1 MPRKP
6 RLHVPGG
13 FFHVIL
19 RGNGRSDIFFARED
33 RSIWESLIAD
43 AVRRY
48 EHRIHAYCWMTNHTH
63 MAIQSGPEPL
73 AQFITYI
80 AGNYAR
86 RMNIRMQRSG
96 HLFERR
102 YRALLVQE
110 DTYLLELVRYI
121 HMNPVRAGLVDCC
134 GDYEW
139 SSHSAYLDSGKP
151 EWLTVDYV
159 LRMFGKSGECAQR
172 KYAEFISEPQED
184 SIQTLLR
191 AGCKRDNR
199 HIGSDDWL
207 EKSKTVEPRVGAR
220 KSLDEIIVEHCR
232 NHAVTEAELSSTSR
246 SHKLAAI
253 RAEIAT
259 DAVAAQ
265 SATITE
271 IAKRF
276 GRSQP
281 TLSRTMRRLRIHR
294 NKL

>member
-48 EHRIHAYCWMTNHTH
+48 GHRIHAYCWMTNHTH

-86 RMNIRMQRSG
+86 RMNIRMQRTG

-102 YRALLVQE
+102 YRAFLIQD

-121 HMNPVRAGLVDCC
+121 HMNPVRAGLVDRCD
-134 GDYEW
+134 DYEW
-139 SSHSAYLDSGKP
+139 SSHSAYLDSGRP
-151 EWLTVDYV
+151 EWLTVDCV
-159 LRMFGKSGECAQR
+159 LQMFGQSDECAQR
-172 KYAEFISEPQED
+172 NYAEFINAPQED
-184 SIQTLLR
+184 SIQILLR
-191 AGCKRDNR
+191 AGCKRDSR

-207 EKSKTVEPRVGAR
+207 EKSKTVEPRVGAQ

-232 NHAVTEAELSSTSR
+232 NHAVTEAELRSTSR
-246 SHKLAAI
+246 SHKLAAV
-253 RAEIAT
+253 RAEIAS
-259 DAVAAQ
+259 DAVAVQ

-271 IAKRF
+271 VANRF
-276 GRSQP
+276 GRTQP
-281 TLSRTMRRLRIHR
+281 ALSRAMRRLKIHR

>member
-86 RMNIRMQRSG
+86 RMNIRMQRTG

-102 YRALLVQE
+102 YRAFLVQD

-121 HMNPVRAGLVDCC
+121 HMNPVRAGLVDRCD
-134 GDYEW
+134 DYEW
-139 SSHSAYLDSGKP
+139 SSHSAYLDSGRP
-151 EWLTVDYV
+151 EWLTVDCV
-159 LRMFGKSGECAQR
+159 LQMFGQSDECAQR
-172 KYAEFISEPQED
+172 NYAQFINEPQED

-191 AGCKRDNR
+191 AGCKRDSR
-199 HIGSDDWL
+199 YIGSDDWL
-207 EKSKTVEPRVGAR
+207 EKIKTVEPCVGAQ
-220 KSLDEIIVEHCR
+220 KNLNEIIVEHCR

-271 IAKRF
+271 VAKRF

-281 TLSRTMRRLRIHR
+281 ALSRTMRRLRIHR

>member
-1 MPRKP
+1 
-6 RLHVPGG
+6 
-13 FFHVIL
+13 
-19 RGNGRSDIFFARED
+19 
-33 RSIWESLIAD
+33 
-43 AVRRY
+43 
-48 EHRIHAYCWMTNHTH
+48 
-63 MAIQSGPEPL
+63 
-73 AQFITYI
+73 
-80 AGNYAR
+80 
-86 RMNIRMQRSG
+86 
-96 HLFERR
+96 
-102 YRALLVQE
+102 
-110 DTYLLELVRYI
+110 
-121 HMNPVRAGLVDCC
+121 MNPVRAGLVDHC

-139 SSHSAYLDSGKP
+139 SSHRAYLDSGRP

-159 LRMFGKSGECAQR
+159 LQMFGQSDECARR

-191 AGCKRDNR
+191 AGCKRDSR
-199 HIGSDDWL
+199 YIGSDDWL

-232 NHAVTEAELSSTSR
+232 NHAVTEAELSGTSR

-271 IAKRF
+271 VAKRF

-281 TLSRTMRRLRIHR
+281 VLSRTMRRLRIHR